1 MPQRR
6 NTHQRQLVLEAVRG
20 RCDHPTAD
28 DIYLEVR
35 GRDERISRATV
46 YRNLHLLADAGEI
59 RSVRARGGER
69 FDGRCDD
76 HGHVVCLAC
85 GAVADAPVP
94 YHPELD
100 ADVAELT
107 GYEVVSH
114 ATLFEGLC
122 PACQAAVARE
132 ADA

>member
-35 GRDERISRATV
+35 ARDERISRATV

-59 RSVRARGGER
+59 RSVRAPGGER
-69 FDGRCDD
+69 FDGRCDE
-76 HGHVVCLAC
+76 HGHVVCRSC

-94 YHPELD
+94 YHFELD
-100 ADVAELT
+100 ADVAART
-107 GYEVVSH
+107 GFEVFSH

-122 PACQAAVARE
+122 PACQQAGRRE
-132 ADA
+132 A